1 MFRSSLCALSVA
13 ALCALSVG
21 SPANA
26 ATGTVTFAVDAPEV
40 QYTYV
45 TDAVVETFNTD
56 CDTPLE
62 IGSFTGFCGFTAG
75 NFYAGASATTPA
87 PSTGGVSSNFASL
100 SPGTAMTVTLDEPAY
115 YVGFHWE
122 AGNNYDRVQLF
133 NDGQMIANFSFQSLM
148 DALAGSSFVA
158 ESGDVYS
165 TANYYGN
172 PVTGQQGHE
181 PYAYVHI
188 FAEGGASF
196 DQVVISE
203 DAGSGGAF
211 EIDNLSVAYTQ
222 QEIDTD
228 VYTFD
233 VVSVDLGGGLASTG
247 FDPALAGFSAV
258 ALASVGVTALS
269 RRKRSQ

>member
-13 ALCALSVG
+13 ALCIVSVG
-21 SPANA
+21 SPATA
-26 ATGTVTFAVDAPEV
+26 TTGTVTFGVDAPHV

-45 TDAVVETFNTD
+45 TDAAVETFNTD
-56 CDTPLE
+56 CDSPLE
-62 IGSFTGFCGFTAG
+62 IGPFTGYCGYGGG
-75 NFYAGASATTPA
+75 NYYAGASATTPA

-133 NDGQMIANFSFQSLM
+133 NDGEMIANFSFQSLM
-148 DALAGSSFVA
+148 DALAGTSFAA
-158 ESGDVYS
+158 ESGGVYS
-165 TANYYGN
+165 TADYYGN

-188 FAEGGASF
+188 FAEGGVVF

-203 DAGSGGAF
+203 DAGSLGAF

-233 VVSVDLGGGLASTG
+233 VVDVDLGGGLASTG
-247 FDPALAGFSAV
+247 FDPALTGFAAVVIVSVGAV
-258 ALASVGVTALS
+258 ALT
-269 RRKRSQ
+269 RRKRSH